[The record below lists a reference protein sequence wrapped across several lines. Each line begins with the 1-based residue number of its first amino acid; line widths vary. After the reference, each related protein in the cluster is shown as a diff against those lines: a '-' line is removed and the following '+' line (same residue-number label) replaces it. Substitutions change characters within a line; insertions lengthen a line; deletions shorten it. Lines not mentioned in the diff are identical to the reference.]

1 MDERQLV
8 CYPRSGTCSLKA
20 VLHAAIFRAA
30 SLATPLRDMLQDR
43 CCCMNR
49 GVTRCNILRA
59 ACNDLSFWKIKDWG
73 SWLVPREYWRGPG
86 AKFKENGEQQQSQS
100 ACCSVISRFVK

>member
-1 MDERQLV
+1 MEDRRFQAA
-8 CYPRSGTCSLKA
+8 SLLIAVIFKA

-43 CCCMNR
+43 CCCTNR

-59 ACNDLSFWKIKDWG
+59 ACNDLSFWKRKDWG